1 MEAPVIRMAG
11 VCHSYGTGTLRT
23 QVLFDVTAEVH
34 AGEVVLLTGPSGS
47 GKTTLLTLVGCLRA
61 LQQGSVVVL
70 GQELLGASETAR
82 VAVRRRTGWIF
93 QLHNLLRA
101 LTVLQNVRTG
111 LIGETG
117 IDAAEADRRARALLA
132 QVGLAHHALRRPE
145 ELSIGQRQRAA
156 VARALVSRP
165 RLVLA
170 DEPTAALDRQS
181 GRAVIDALRALAK
194 ESGAAVLLVTHDDRI
209 FDAGDRVLHMEEGRL
224 EPALPGHSKE
234 GASCPHPSSAF
245 SR

>member
-1 MEAPVIRMAG
+1 
-11 VCHSYGTGTLRT
+11 
-23 QVLFDVTAEVH
+23 
-34 AGEVVLLTGPSGS
+34 
-47 GKTTLLTLVGCLRA
+47 
-61 LQQGSVVVL
+61 
-70 GQELLGASETAR
+70 
-82 VAVRRRTGWIF
+82 
-93 QLHNLLRA
+93 LRA

-132 QVGLAHHALRRPE
+132 QVGLAHCALRRPE

-234 GASCPHPSSAF
+234 RASCPHPSSAF